1 MASAEKVR
9 RKKMNR
15 HNLELLGLS
24 EGATQEEVEEAYAAM
39 RAKLL
44 EDRFLDGEAGNE
56 AAKKLTKIQ
65 VAYDE
70 LLTEFAEF
78 GKGDGDVASDGSAYS
93 KVEELIRSGDLSG
106 AQRVLDSFNER
117 GAQWHYLQ
125 SVVFYRKNWINESK
139 KQLEI
144 AMRLDGENPKYREAY
159 EKLNEKIAYD
169 ASKQNAGGEQSAYR
183 GQDMNNTY
191 SDNQMGGSFCASCV
205 ECCALNACLNCL
217 CNGCCH

>member
-1 MASAEKVR
+1 
-9 RKKMNR
+9 MNKR
-15 HNLELLGLS
+15 NLELLGLD
-24 EGATQEEVEEAYAAM
+24 EGATVEQVEEAYATL

-44 EDRFLDGEAGNE
+44 EDRFLDGEEGNE
-56 AAKKLTKIQ
+56 AARKLTKIQ

-70 LLTEFAEF
+70 LLSEFAELD
-78 GKGDGDVASDGSAYS
+78 KGEGSVGGGGEGTAYE
-93 KVEELIRSGDLSG
+93 KVEELIKSGDLSE
-106 AQRVLDSFNER
+106 AQRLLDAFNER

-144 AMRLDGENPKYREAY
+144 AMRLDGENQKYREAY

-169 ASKQNAGGEQSAYR
+169 STQRTTGENQGAYR
-183 GQDMNNTY
+183 GQDMNSTY
-191 SDNQMGGSFCASCV
+191 SDNQMGGSFCASCA

>member
-1 MASAEKVR
+1 
-9 RKKMNR
+9 MNK

-24 EGATQEEVEEAYAAM
+24 EGATQEEVEKAYATL

-70 LLTEFAEF
+70 LLSEFAGF
-78 GKGDGDVASDGSAYS
+78 GKGETYSAGDGSAFS
-93 KVEELIRSGDLSG
+93 KVEELIKSGDLNE
-106 AQRVLDSFNER
+106 AQRVLDTFNER

-144 AMRLDGENPKYREAY
+144 AIRLDGENPKYREAY
-159 EKLNEKIAYD
+159 QKLNEKIAYD
-169 ASKQNAGGEQSAYR
+169 ASKQGASGGEQSAYR

-205 ECCALNACLNCL
+205 ECCALNACINCL

>member
-1 MASAEKVR
+1 
-9 RKKMNR
+9 MNK

-24 EGATQEEVEEAYAAM
+24 EGATLEEVKEAYATL

-56 AAKKLTKIQ
+56 AAKKLTQIQ

-70 LLTEFAEF
+70 LLTEFSEF
-78 GKGDGDVASDGSAYS
+78 GKGDSYAAGDGSAYS
-93 KVEELIRSGDLSG
+93 KVEELIKSGDLNE

-144 AMRLDGENPKYREAY
+144 AIRLDGENSKYREAY

-169 ASKQNAGGEQSAYR
+169 ASKQGAGGDQSAYR
-183 GQDMNNTY
+183 GQDMNNAY

>member
-1 MASAEKVR
+1 
-9 RKKMNR
+9 MNR
-15 HNLELLGLS
+15 HNLELLGLL
-24 EGATQEEVEEAYAAM
+24 EGATQQEVEEAYAAL

-44 EDRFLDGEAGNE
+44 EDRFLDGEEGNE
-56 AAKKLTKIQ
+56 AARKLTKIQ

-70 LLTEFAEF
+70 LMTEFAGF
-78 GKGDGDVASDGSAYS
+78 GKGEGDAAGDGSAYS
-93 KVEELIRSGDLSG
+93 RVEELIKSGDLAE
-106 AQRVLDSFNER
+106 AQRVLDTFNER

-144 AMRLDGENPKYREAY
+144 AMRLEGDNPKYKEAY

-169 ASKQNAGGEQSAYR
+169 ASKPNEGSDSAYR
-183 GQDMNNTY
+183 GQDMNNAY
-191 SDNQMGGSFCASCV
+191 ADNQMGGSFCTSCI
-205 ECCALNACLNCL
+205 ECCALNACINCL

>member
-1 MASAEKVR
+1 
-9 RKKMNR
+9 MNR
-15 HNLELLGLS
+15 HNLELLGLT
-24 EGATQEEVEEAYAAM
+24 EGATLEEVEEAYAAM

-78 GKGDGDVASDGSAYS
+78 GKGEGDAGDGSAYS
-93 KVEELIRSGDLSG
+93 RVEELIKSGDLNE
-106 AQRVLDSFNER
+106 AQRVLDTFNER

-144 AMRLDGENPKYREAY
+144 AMRLDGENSKYREAY
-159 EKLNEKIAYD
+159 EKLKEKIAYD
-169 ASKQNAGGEQSAYR
+169 ASKQNANGDGQGAYR

>member
-1 MASAEKVR
+1 
-9 RKKMNR
+9 MNR
-15 HNLELLGLS
+15 RNLELLGLS
-24 EGATQEEVEEAYAAM
+24 EGATLEQVEEAYAAM

-56 AAKKLTKIQ
+56 AARKLTKIQ

-70 LLTEFAEF
+70 LLTEFSEL
-78 GKGDGDVASDGSAYS
+78 GKDDGTAAASEGSAFS
-93 KVEELIRSGDLSG
+93 KVEELIKSGDLNE

-117 GAQWHYLQ
+117 GAHWHYLQ

-144 AMRLDGENPKYREAY
+144 AIRLDGENPKYRQAY

-169 ASKQNAGGEQSAYR
+169 SSRQSAGGAEQSAYR

>member
-1 MASAEKVR
+1 M
-9 RKKMNR
+9 
-15 HNLELLGLS
+15 GLD
-24 EGATQEEVEEAYAAM
+24 EGATVEQVEEAYATL

-44 EDRFLDGEAGNE
+44 EDRFLDGEEGNE
-56 AAKKLTKIQ
+56 AARKLTKIQ

-70 LLTEFAEF
+70 LLSEFAELD
-78 GKGDGDVASDGSAYS
+78 KGEGSVGGGGEGTAYE
-93 KVEELIRSGDLSG
+93 KVEELIKSGDLSE
-106 AQRVLDSFNER
+106 AQRLLDAFNER

-144 AMRLDGENPKYREAY
+144 AMRLDGENQKYREAY

-169 ASKQNAGGEQSAYR
+169 STQRTTGENQGAYR
-183 GQDMNNTY
+183 GQDMNSTY
-191 SDNQMGGSFCASCV
+191 SDNQMGGSFCASCA

>member
-1 MASAEKVR
+1 
-9 RKKMNR
+9 MNR

-24 EGATQEEVEEAYAAM
+24 EGATLEQVEEAYATL

-56 AAKKLTKIQ
+56 AAKRLTKIQ

-78 GKGDGDVASDGSAYS
+78 NKGESGSFSGDGSAYS
-93 KVEELIRSGDLSG
+93 KVEELIKSGDLNE
-106 AQRVLDSFNER
+106 AQRVLDTFNER

-144 AMRLDGENPKYREAY
+144 AIRLDGENPKYREAY

-169 ASKQNAGGEQSAYR
+169 ASKQSAGGGEQSTYR

>member
-1 MASAEKVR
+1 
-9 RKKMNR
+9 MNK

-24 EGATQEEVEEAYAAM
+24 EGATQEDVEEAYKTL

-44 EDRFLDGEAGNE
+44 EDRFLDGEEGNE
-56 AAKKLTKIQ
+56 AAKRLTKIQ

-70 LLTEFAEF
+70 LLSEFAGF
-78 GKGDGDVASDGSAYS
+78 GKGESAAAGEDSSYGSAYS
-93 KVEELIRSGDLSG
+93 RVEELIKSGDLNE
-106 AQRVLDSFNER
+106 AQRVLDTFNER

-144 AMRLDGENPKYREAY
+144 AIRLDGENPKYKEAY

-169 ASKQNAGGEQSAYR
+169 SSKTSANGGGEQSAYH

>member
-1 MASAEKVR
+1 
-9 RKKMNR
+9 MNKR
-15 HNLELLGLS
+15 NLELLGLE
-24 EGATQEEVEEAYAAM
+24 EGATLEQVEEAYAAL

-56 AAKKLTKIQ
+56 AARRLTKIQ

-70 LLTEFAEF
+70 LLSEFAELD
-78 GKGDGDVASDGSAYS
+78 KGESGGSVGGEGSAFER
-93 KVEELIRSGDLSG
+93 VEELIKKGDLAE
-106 AQRVLDSFNER
+106 AQRLLDAFNER

-144 AMRLDGENPKYREAY
+144 AMRLDGENQKYREAY
-159 EKLNEKIAYD
+159 EKLNEKIKYD
-169 ASKQNAGGEQSAYR
+169 ASRQTGSENQSTYR
-183 GQDMNNTY
+183 GQDMNTAY
-191 SDNQMGGSFCASCV
+191 SDNQMGGSFCSSCI